1 MFSLEAVF
9 QNSGGYLPVHGLMTD
24 LMSFVWRLVM
34 VISSNVSECLVCGSL
49 NHKNA
54 HVTPVL
60 RNLLWLPIRE
70 GVIFKIMLLAF
81 KASNDFSPCN
91 IKEAINS

>member
-1 MFSLEAVF
+1 MFCLEAVF
-9 QNSGGYLPVHGLMTD
+9 QNSGGRLPHHGLMTG

-34 VISSNVSECLVCGSL
+34 VFASIVSECLVCGSL
-49 NHKNA
+49 SHKNA
-54 HVTPVL
+54 HITPVL

-70 GVIFKIMLLAF
+70 GVIFKIVLLAF
-81 KASNDFSPCN
+81 KALNDFPPCN